1 VNSTPWAHGARS
13 AADSPNCV
21 DLGRP
26 RSEVQVQRPDM
37 RANSVRKG
45 LSRGAR
51 RGLIISSSDRVTVT
65 IEPDELI
72 PGRHGSS
79 SPALRDN
86 GEEDLFVHISAIE
99 RSGLTALS
107 EGDRVVVDIAEGR
120 KGPEATRIR
129 WA

>member
-79 SPALRDN
+79 SPAL
-86 GEEDLFVHISAIE
+86 
-99 RSGLTALS
+99 SG
-107 EGDRVVVDIAEGR
+107 
-120 KGPEATRIR
+120 
-129 WA
+129 